1 MLGRMHDGSA
11 RKVER
16 TSPAPAGCPVHEGA
30 GGVWHVQGYPSS
42 RAALRSAGTRQA
54 GFGADNA
61 RKLPRKMRVPVLWRD
76 GPDHREH
83 RRQTARFFTPRRVDE
98 KYRELMHSFAD
109 EQVARLLAGDETDVS
124 RLSFDLAVA
133 VAGQVVGLTNSD
145 RHGMASRLDRFF
157 REFSV
162 KPGFG
167 SPEAIYRLMYSNTS
181 LALFYFADVR
191 PAIRARK
198 RERQDDLISHLID
211 DGASHGDIFGEC
223 LTFAAAGM
231 ITTRE
236 FITIAA
242 WHLFTDPGLREAYT
256 GGDRVGRLAILH
268 EILRLEPVV
277 GNLARWADE
286 DIEVP
291 AGDGTA
297 TIPRGARIDIAIAT
311 ANLDPVA
318 VGPDGTQVCPARS
331 LADGVADSVLAFG
344 DGPHKCPGAHIAIQ
358 ESEIFLTKLFAVPG
372 LRMVR
377 APRTRIRAEI
387 SSYELQKLIVAAG

>member
-1 MLGRMHDGSA
+1 MLGRTYEGSA
-11 RKVER
+11 RKVQRE
-16 TSPAPAGCPVHEGA
+16 SPAPGGCPVHEGDH
-30 GGVWHVQGYPSS
+30 GVWHVRGYPSS

-76 GPDHREH
+76 GPEHREH

-109 EQVARLLAGDETDVS
+109 EQVARLVARGEADVS

-145 RHGMASRLDRFF
+145 RRGMASRLNRFF

-162 KPGFG
+162 KPGFT
-167 SPEAIYRLMYSNTS
+167 SPAALYRLLYSNTS
-181 LALFYFADVR
+181 LALFYFCDVR
-191 PAIRARK
+191 PAIRARE

-211 DGASHGDIFGEC
+211 DGASHGDVFGEC

-242 WHLFTDPGLREAYT
+242 WHLFSDPGLREAYT
-256 GGDRVGRLAILH
+256 SGDRAGRLAILN
-268 EILRLEPVV
+268 EIVRLEPVV
-277 GNLARWADE
+277 GALSRWADDDL
-286 DIEVP
+286 DIP
-291 AGDGTA
+291 AGDGTV
-297 TIPRGARIDIAIAT
+297 TIPRGARIDIAIES
-311 ANLDPVA
+311 ANLDPAA
-318 VGPDGTQVCPARS
+318 VGADGGQVCPARP

-377 APRTRIRAEI
+377 APQTRIRAELA
-387 SSYELQKLIVAAG
+387 SYELQKLIVAAG